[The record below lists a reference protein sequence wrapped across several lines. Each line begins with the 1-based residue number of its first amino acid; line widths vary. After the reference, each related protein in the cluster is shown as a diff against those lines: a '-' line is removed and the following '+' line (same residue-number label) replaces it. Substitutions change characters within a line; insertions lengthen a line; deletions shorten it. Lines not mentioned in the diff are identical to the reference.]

1 MSDNNSSIRNKIKN
15 QDAIVSRKNFSARK
29 NTHAQECKNNFF
41 VWSFFAGNYMTQ
53 AFCFCIFEKKLTNSY
68 KSRYKLIVFK
78 LSRRSRKFLEPD
90 EKIFRLSLREILL
103 FLIFSVKFI
112 QIFMSFFLALK
123 SKKEKSSDIR
133 TWYTSF
139 SKKKV

>member
-15 QDAIVSRKNFSARK
+15 QDTIVSRKSFSARK

-68 KSRYKLIVFK
+68 KSRYNLIVFK
-78 LSRRSRKFLEPD
+78 LSRRSRKFLEPG
-90 EKIFRLSLREILL
+90 EKIFRLSLRGLITHIFFREIYLDFYHEVFWL
-103 FLIFSVKFI
+103 
-112 QIFMSFFLALK
+112 
-123 SKKEKSSDIR
+123 
-133 TWYTSF
+133 
-139 SKKKV
+139 